1 MINSQGAFLV
11 SHDYSGLDIL
21 WNATAILGD
30 SERVRNFA
38 NCLQRRVDLY
48 DQLHAREQKPHL
60 IPIKSRSQE
69 WVALNR
75 LYRAA
80 LRLAEQPD
88 NKGRLDRFLND
99 VKRIRRV
106 RSSARSRLAETLR
119 IWRSYDPE
127 KARQWRPMHRA
138 HERPLLLAEAIKEI
152 ISCSTMLRG
161 NQADYEKQSRAQAL
175 VFLWEEHFPDKH
187 MGLGSGSHFA
197 RIAAILE
204 EQYPESINKARYRRF
219 MKK

>member
-1 MINSQGAFLV
+1 MINYQGAIPP
-11 SHDYSGLDIL
+11 SHGYSGLDIL
-21 WNATAILGD
+21 WNATEILGD
-30 SERVRNFA
+30 SEQVINFA

-80 LRLAEQPD
+80 LRLAEQPE

-106 RSSARSRLAETLR
+106 RSSVRSRLAEALR
-119 IWRSYDPE
+119 IWRSYGSE

-152 ISCSTMLRG
+152 INCSTMLRG
-161 NQADYEKQSRAQAL
+161 NQADDEKRSRAQAL
-175 VFLWEEHFPDKH
+175 VFLWEEHFPDKR

-204 EQYPESINKARYRRF
+204 EQDPESINKARYRRF